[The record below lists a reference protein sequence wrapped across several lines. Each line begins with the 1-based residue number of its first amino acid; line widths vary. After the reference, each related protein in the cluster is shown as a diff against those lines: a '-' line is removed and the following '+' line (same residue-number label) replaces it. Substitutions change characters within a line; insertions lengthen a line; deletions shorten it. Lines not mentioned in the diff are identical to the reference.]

1 MSPWGKEADEGRP
14 GRVDPEGKPFRR
26 TVRNVERNAAVG
38 DGRGLSAGQQA
49 IMARHRWE
57 RNFYAS

>member
-1 MSPWGKEADEGRP
+1 MLVVREA
-14 GRVDPEGKPFRR
+14 
-26 TVRNVERNAAVG
+26 G

-49 IMARHRWE
+49 IVAKHRWE